1 MTKINPFV
9 KWISSVDLL
18 LIIMFLLGCKYFFL
32 VQFVGHCKFIKF
44 IAFDGIYVFK
54 RVKLILKL
62 LNFF

>member
-1 MTKINPFV
+1 MTMMNPFV

-18 LIIMFLLGCKYFFL
+18 LVIMFVL
-32 VQFVGHCKFIKF
+32 VYIYICFSIVCWSLQIYQC